1 MQSNLNAHLAAAHV
15 DQMRRAAAEADR
27 SGCGRS
33 GSASVG
39 ANVVIRPATEA
50 DLDDLAAL
58 AILDDALPPAG
69 DALVAEVDGSPRAVL
84 PLAGGRPFADP
95 FRPTADLVQLLQM
108 RAEQLSP
115 GSTRR
120 GHLFG
125 VPALLRR
132 AA

>member
-1 MQSNLNAHLAAAHV
+1 MQSNLNAHLAAAHL
-15 DQMRRAAAEADR
+15 DQMRRAA
-27 SGCGRS
+27 
-33 GSASVG
+33 
-39 ANVVIRPATEA
+39 
-50 DLDDLAAL
+50 DDLAAL

-132 AA
+132 GAYG